1 MLTPKP
7 DPPSSPADPTSCL
20 VAAFR
25 DFPGL
30 RALILRRMGDPEA
43 AADLLQD
50 AAVTTLEKLRTG
62 EIADPAN
69 VGGYLYRVALNHLRN
84 YRRKERTAIEK
95 RQALD
100 QPFADVA
107 DGAEAASEQWV
118 EAARRVLEAMPRVRD
133 REILVRFYLNDEE
146 REHICRDMHLS
157 PAHFSRVIHR
167 ARLRFRALLEESG
180 FGKADLL
187 AALFA
192 MVAAAAGLPPLDGHD

>member
-1 MLTPKP
+1 MLIPKP
-7 DPPSSPADPTSCL
+7 DPPASPADPTSRL
-20 VAAFR
+20 VAVFR

-69 VGGYLYRVALNHLRN
+69 IGGYLYRVALNHLRN
-84 YRRKERTAIEK
+84 YRRKERTAVEN

-107 DGAEAASEQWV
+107 DGADAASEQWA
-118 EAARRVLEAMPRVRD
+118 ETARRVLEAMPRVRD

-146 REHICRDMHLS
+146 GEHICRDMHLS

-167 ARLRFRALLEESG
+167 ARLRFRELLEGTG
-180 FGKADLL
+180 FVKSDLL
-187 AALFA
+187 LAVFAIATAVVKLPLFGA
-192 MVAAAAGLPPLDGHD
+192 RA